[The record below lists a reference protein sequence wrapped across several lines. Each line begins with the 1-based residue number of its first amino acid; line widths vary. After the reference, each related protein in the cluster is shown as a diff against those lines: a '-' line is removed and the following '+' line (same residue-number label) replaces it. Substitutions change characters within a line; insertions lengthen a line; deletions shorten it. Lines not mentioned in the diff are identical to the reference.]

1 MLKSVGG
8 EGIIFSLQAEEM
20 AVDYDLA
27 SKVAPAMGFGDL
39 NVTHLQ
45 AIVIAHVG
53 VQHEAEV
60 SKHIFLLKYSF
71 NVLPLSD
78 PPNHR

>member
-1 MLKSVGG
+1 
-8 EGIIFSLQAEEM
+8 M

-27 SKVAPAMGFGDL
+27 SKVAPSMGFGDL

-53 VQHEAEV
+53 AQHEAEV
-60 SKHIFLLKYSF
+60 VRHSFL
-71 NVLPLSD
+71 
-78 PPNHR
+78 